1 MKNKVL
7 VVASHPDDETIGCGG
22 TIAKHVYE
30 GDKVSIITLTN
41 GVSSRSESNDGDQK
55 IRKDAATA
63 AINSLGADWLAA
75 GDFPDNR
82 IDKIPIIEVIQ
93 FIEEQKKFFYPDI
106 IYVHSPTDLNI
117 DHRIAAEAVLTAYR
131 PQPEES
137 YSEIRFFEIASSSD
151 FTVKKLHNKFAPNL
165 FINIEKFWE
174 KKLEALK
181 FYDLEMREDPHSRS
195 YERIKILSKY
205 RGAESGMNLAEAFE
219 VVRRIIR

>member
-1 MKNKVL
+1 MNNKVL

-22 TIAKHVYE
+22 AIAKHVYE
-30 GDKVSIITLTN
+30 GDQVAIITLTN
-41 GVSSRSESNDGDQK
+41 GVSSRLESNEGDQK
-55 IRKDAATA
+55 IRKDS
-63 AINSLGADWLAA
+63 AINAIDSLGANWLAA

-82 IDKIPIIEVIQ
+82 IDEIPLIEVIQ
-93 FIEEQKKFFYPDI
+93 FIEEQKKIFYPDI

-131 PQPEES
+131 PQPEEN

-151 FTVKKLHNKFAPNL
+151 FTVKKLHNKFEPNL
-165 FINIEKFWE
+165 FVNIEKFWE

-181 FYDLEMREDPHSRS
+181 FYDLEMREKPHSRS
-195 YERIKILSKY
+195 YERIKTLAEY
-205 RGAESGMNLAEAFE
+205 RGAESGINLAEAFE

>member
-1 MKNKVL
+1 MNNKVL

-22 TIAKHVYE
+22 VIAKHVYE
-30 GDKVSIITLTN
+30 GDEVSIITLTN
-41 GVSSRSESNDGDQK
+41 GVSSRLESKDKDQK
-55 IRKDAATA
+55 IRKDAAIS
-63 AINSLGADWLAA
+63 AIDSLGANWLAA

-82 IDKIPIIEVIQ
+82 IDEVPLIEVIQ
-93 FIEEQKKFFYPDI
+93 FIEKQKNFFYLYI

-151 FTVKKLHNKFAPNL
+151 FTVKKLHNRFEPNL
-165 FINIEKFWE
+165 FINIEEFWE

-181 FYDLEMREDPHSRS
+181 SYDLEIRKDPHSRS
-195 YERIKILSKY
+195 YEGIKTLAKLRGSQSGLS
-205 RGAESGMNLAEAFE
+205 MAEAFE
-219 VVRRIIR
+219 VVRKIER